1 MRCARIKVKAQDGEA
16 VYHVMSRVVNGERLL
31 DPVAREVLRKQLWQV
46 AEFAGLEVLTYAIL
60 SNHFHFLI
68 RVPTKAAVTDAELL
82 RRYRVLYPQPTRH
95 QAERLEALAALLA
108 MNGPEAAAWR
118 TRQLALMND
127 ISPFMKLVKQRF
139 SIWFNKRHRR
149 FGTLWAE
156 RFKSVLV
163 EPTGCATQV
172 IAAYI
177 DLNCVRAGLASDP
190 KDYRFC
196 GYAEAV
202 AGSERSQRGLQAV
215 MGGCSWSECQAP
227 YRQLLFGIGAAPRSD
242 AATLTSEQLRQ
253 VLEHGGRLGLYEV
266 LRLRVRYFSD
276 GAVLGSAAF
285 VAYHLARYRLRTGR
299 RQNLDVNPL
308 PAITDWEG
316 ITTLRALRGHA
327 LG

>member
-1 MRCARIKVKAQDGEA
+1 MRCPRIKVDAQDGEA

-68 RVPTKAAVTDAELL
+68 RVPAKAPVCDAELL

-95 QAERLEALAALLA
+95 QAERFEAISALLA
-108 MNGPEAAAWR
+108 INGPEADVWR
-118 TRQLALMND
+118 KRQLAMMND

-139 SIWFNKRHRR
+139 SIWFNKRHGR

-163 EPTGCATQV
+163 EPTGCAIQA

-177 DLNCVRAGLASDP
+177 DLNCVRAGLAHDP

-202 AGSERSQRGLQAV
+202 AGGERSQRGLQSV
-215 MGGCSWSECQAP
+215 MGGCLWSQCQPA
-227 YRQLLFGIGAAPRSD
+227 YRQFLFGTGAAPRED
-242 AATLTSEQLRQ
+242 AATLTVAQLRQ
-253 VLEHGGRLGLYEV
+253 AVLEGGKLGLHEV
-266 LRLRVRYFSD
+266 LRLRVRYFTD

-285 VAYHLARYRLRTGR
+285 VASHLAHYRLRTGR
-299 RQNLDVNPL
+299 RRTLDVNPL
-308 PAITDWEG
+308 PPVAEWEG
-316 ITTLRALRGHA
+316 ITTLRALRGNA